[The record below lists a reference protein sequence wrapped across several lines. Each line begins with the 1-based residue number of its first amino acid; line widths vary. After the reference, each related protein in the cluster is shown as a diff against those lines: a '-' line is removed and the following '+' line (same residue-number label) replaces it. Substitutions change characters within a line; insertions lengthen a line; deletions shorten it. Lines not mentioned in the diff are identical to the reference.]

1 MSTSI
6 RSGDCCD
13 IVGESALRG
22 DSIARAIA
30 INSSMAD
37 TDVTSPAPAE
47 SDEVAKGP
55 PRPRIKP
62 LPKPD
67 DSEVKA
73 QTSKLNDEIQ
83 AQKARTE
90 EIKDII
96 NNKHTGREGRSGEQQ
111 TIRNRLI
118 ELKTQFQGELVSLS
132 SS

>member
-1 MSTSI
+1 M
-6 RSGDCCD
+6 
-13 IVGESALRG
+13 V
-22 DSIARAIA
+22 
-30 INSSMAD
+30 D

-47 SDEVAKGP
+47 SNEVVKGA

-83 AQKARTE
+83 AQKARIE

>member
-1 MSTSI
+1 MVI
-6 RSGDCCD
+6 RSEC
-13 IVGESALRG
+13 
-22 DSIARAIA
+22 IAGAVA

-47 SDEVAKGP
+47 SNEVAKGP

-83 AQKARTE
+83 AQKARIE

-96 NNKHTGREGRSGEQQ
+96 NNKHNGRQGRSGEQQ
-111 TIRNRLI
+111 TIRNRLV
-118 ELKTQFQGELVSLS
+118 ELKTQFQGELVSLFNS
-132 SS
+132 